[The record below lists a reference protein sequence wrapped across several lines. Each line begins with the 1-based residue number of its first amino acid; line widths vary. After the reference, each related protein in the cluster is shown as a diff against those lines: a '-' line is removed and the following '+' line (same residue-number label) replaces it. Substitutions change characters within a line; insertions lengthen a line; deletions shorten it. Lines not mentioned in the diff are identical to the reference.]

1 MFDDEDEDAD
11 YEIDDD
17 DDEEEEYFEDEAE
30 EGVTEGLQM
39 TDTVDAKNQHTEIW
53 KHRSLSFK
61 I

>member
-11 YEIDDD
+11 YEINDDE
-17 DDEEEEYFEDEAE
+17 EEEEYFEDEAE

-39 TDTVDAKNQHTEIW
+39 TDTVDAKNQHTEIR
-53 KHRSLSFK
+53 KHRSPSFK

>member
-11 YEIDDD
+11 YEIND

-39 TDTVDAKNQHTEIW
+39 TDTVDAKNQHTEI
-53 KHRSLSFK
+53 
-61 I
+61 

>member
-11 YEIDDD
+11 YEINDDE
-17 DDEEEEYFEDEAE
+17 EEEEYFEDEAE

-39 TDTVDAKNQHTEIW
+39 TDTVDTKNQHTEIW
-53 KHRSLSFK
+53 KHHSPSFK